1 MGEAEFTWV
10 KNALGLDPPASP
22 DSLACPSSIRERHV
36 RFNIKFRVVVMQLGG
51 GKNFHLSEMF

>member
-22 DSLACPSSIRERHV
+22 DSLACPSSIRDTSD
-36 RFNIKFRVVVMQLGG
+36 FNIKFRAVVMQLGG